1 MGDWLESQLFEKRT
15 LRLVGPLDDEK
26 AGRIAAAL
34 MTMDAQGDE
43 LIDLHLSSD
52 SGSLDAALVL
62 IDAIDLLGVPVR
74 TTALGVVAGP
84 AAFVLALSPRRR
96 ATAHAS
102 IRLVEPEVDHKGQ
115 ADELVRAANE
125 SRARLDALT
134 ERLADVTRRPPEE
147 IAGYVESRR
156 TFTATEAVE
165 ARLVDE
171 VVTAANGLRP
181 A

>member
-1 MGDWLESQLFEKRT
+1 MRDWLDSQLFERRT
-15 LRLVGPLDDEK
+15 LRLAGPLDDEK

-34 MTMDAQGDE
+34 MTMDAQGDD
-43 LIDLHLSSD
+43 LIDLHVSSE

-62 IDAIDLLGVPVR
+62 IDTIDLLGVPVR
-74 TTALGVVAGP
+74 ATALGVVAGP
-84 AAFVLALSPRRR
+84 AAFVLAMSPRRR

-102 IRLVEPEVDHKGQ
+102 IRLAEPEADHKGQ
-115 ADELVRAANE
+115 AEELVRAANE

-134 ERLADVTRRPPEE
+134 ERLAEVTRRPREE

-156 TFTATEAVE
+156 TFTATEAVQ

-171 VVTAANGLRP
+171 VVTASGGLRP